1 MSTCGGRKTASVC
14 QSHSPEMA
22 HRPRPMVAAA
32 ARESLLA
39 QRPGRGRALNGYPSA
54 PTPRLLL
61 PLVFLPFGLLSCFL
75 PSTAAFP
82 SFAAPVRPPPP
93 PQLTPTNQPAVNDVE
108 EVDLYGTPPL
118 RKRIACD

>member
-1 MSTCGGRKTASVC
+1 
-14 QSHSPEMA
+14 
-22 HRPRPMVAAA
+22 MVAAA
-32 ARESLLA
+32 ARQSLLA

-61 PLVFLPFGLLSCFL
+61 PLVFLPFGLLSFCFL
-75 PSTAAFP
+75 LSTATFP
-82 SFAAPVRPPPP
+82 SFAAPVRPPPVR
-93 PQLTPTNQPAVNDVE
+93 QLTPTNQPAVNDVE